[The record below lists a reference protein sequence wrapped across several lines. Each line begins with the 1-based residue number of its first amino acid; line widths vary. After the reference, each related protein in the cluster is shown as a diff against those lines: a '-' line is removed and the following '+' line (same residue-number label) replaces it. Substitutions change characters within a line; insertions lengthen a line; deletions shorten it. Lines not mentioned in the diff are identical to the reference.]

1 MRATLEASE
10 GGLSRGPTTGSLMV
24 GKGIWRRT
32 WERCLAMSGDEL
44 QTRAGQ
50 EVAKRWDEVLGRL
63 GMRPRAR
70 YSMSATPLGSG
81 AFPPAH
87 FFFSPSDLPRITALL
102 REKLPAEAA
111 RIVAE
116 AGEICLHRFRLLGFT
131 DVDYG
136 PEIDWHL
143 DAVHHKRAPRRAWF
157 RIPYLSFEDAG
168 DHKVIW
174 ELNRHQH
181 LVTLAKAYHLTGKE
195 SFVAELLR
203 QWYHWQRENPY
214 PFGINWASSLEVAF
228 RSLSWLWVSR
238 LLENCVHAPESFRR
252 DLVNGLAVSGR
263 HIERYLSTYFSPNTH
278 LLGEGVALFFIG
290 ILCPQLAPA
299 RRWRARGWEVV
310 LRQAERQVQSDGM
323 HFEQSVYYHVYALD
337 FFLHARILAAAN
349 AVPIPSAFDQ
359 TIERMLDAQ
368 RDLSQAGFP
377 PRFGDDDGGRL
388 FNPRRN
394 LAEHLIDPLATGALL
409 YHRPDLKAAA
419 STLPEETLWLLG
431 PEGAVEFE
439 ELQAAC
445 PAPASVRLGASGIHV
460 MAVSEP
466 VPQRLIIDG
475 GAQGPG
481 TSGHGHA
488 DALSVQLSV
497 NGHDWLVD
505 PGTFC
510 YVSPEGERDLFR
522 GTLAH
527 NTLEVDGLD
536 QAEPAGP
543 FAWKLLPTVS
553 VERWTVGKTFDLF
566 EGSHAG
572 YGRLPDPV
580 IHRRLL
586 FHLKSRFWFVYDLV
600 DGRQVHHLN
609 LSWHFAPGVTAS
621 KFSANG
627 PVLFARD
634 NAGRPERL
642 AILPIEGHGWLQGIS
657 RGYFSPAYGRKEPA
671 LVLRFS
677 KEGVLPE
684 DFAVL
689 VLSSNESIENLGV
702 ATLLHDRMSNQIG
715 GDNAAVLRTGAG
727 EGAGLAGVG
736 PALARGYLYNSPAGR
751 HYLLYSR
758 GEEAWRLGPW
768 RSDARFLYCG
778 IAGGGRQHWVLCGG
792 SFVEVGGSRLAT
804 CQRAVE
810 YCEWI
815 REDVTRLIECPDDSA
830 APQFSEQGFADLE
843 AGLAA
848 GLEQNATH

>member
-1 MRATLEASE
+1 LRATLKAPR
-10 GGLSRGPTTGSLMV
+10 GGLNGGATTNSLMV
-24 GKGIWRRT
+24 GKGIWCRT
-32 WERCLAMSGDEL
+32 WDRFLAMSGAEL

-50 EVAKRWDEVLGRL
+50 EVAKRWDEVLGHL
-63 GMRPRAR
+63 GMRPRECYA
-70 YSMSATPLGSG
+70 SPATPLGGG

-102 REKLPAEAA
+102 REKLPVEAA

-116 AGEICLHRFRLLGFT
+116 AGEICQHRFRLLGFT
-131 DVDYG
+131 DVNYG

-143 DAVHHKRAPRRAWF
+143 DAVHHKRASRRAWF
-157 RIPYLSFEDAG
+157 RIPYLSFEEVG

-181 LVTLAKAYHLTGKE
+181 LVTLAKAYQLTGQE
-195 SFVAELLR
+195 SFVTELLR

-238 LLENCVHAPESFRR
+238 LLENCAHAPESFRR
-252 DLVNGLAVSGR
+252 DLVNGLALSGR
-263 HIERYLSTYFSPNTH
+263 HIENYLSTYFSPNTH

-290 ILCPQLAPA
+290 ILCPQLASA
-299 RRWRARGWEVV
+299 QRWRVRGWEVV
-310 LRQAERQVQSDGM
+310 LRQAELQVQPDGM

-349 AVPIPSAFDQ
+349 AVSIPSAFDG
-359 TIERMLDAQ
+359 TIERMLNAL
-368 RDLSQAGFP
+368 RDLSAAGFP

-388 FNPRRN
+388 FAPRRN
-394 LAEHLIDPLATGALL
+394 RAEHLIDPLATGALL
-409 YHRPDLKAAA
+409 YHRPDWKVAA
-419 STLPEETLWLLG
+419 SLPDETLWLLG
-431 PEGAVEFE
+431 SEAATEFD
-439 ELQAAC
+439 ELHEAR
-445 PAPASVRLGASGIHV
+445 PAPTSVRLSASGIHV
-460 MAVSEP
+460 MAASEP
-466 VPQRLIIDG
+466 VPQRLVIDG
-475 GAQGPG
+475 GPQGPG
-481 TSGHGHA
+481 TSGHSHA

-497 NGHDWLVD
+497 NESDWLVD

-510 YVSPEGERDLFR
+510 YVSPGGERDLFR

-527 NTLEVDGLD
+527 NTLEVDRLD

-543 FAWKLLPTVS
+543 FAWKLLPSVS

-566 EGSHAG
+566 EGSHTG

-580 IHRRLL
+580 IHRRLV
-586 FHLKSRFWFVYDLV
+586 FHLKSRFWFVHDLAE
-600 DGRQVHHLN
+600 GRKVHCLN

-621 KFSANG
+621 KPSANG

-634 NAGRPERL
+634 NVGRLERL
-642 AILPIEGHGWLQGIS
+642 AFLPIEGHGWLQGIS
-657 RGYFSPAYGRKEPA
+657 RGSFSPVYGRKEPA

-677 KEGVLPE
+677 KECVLPE

-689 VLSSNESIENLGV
+689 VLPSEGSIQDMGV
-702 ATLLHDRMSNQIG
+702 ATRLHDRMGNQMSRGI
-715 GDNAAVLRTGAG
+715 GAG
-727 EGAGLAGVG
+727 IRTRALDGAGLAGAG
-736 PALARGYLYNSPAGR
+736 PALARGYRYDSPAGR

-758 GEEAWRLGPW
+758 GEATWRLGPW

-778 IAGGGRQHWVLCGG
+778 IAGGGRQHWVLCDG
-792 SFVEVGGSRLAT
+792 SFVELGGRRLAN

-830 APQFSEQGFADLE
+830 APQFSEQGFAGLE
-843 AGLAA
+843 AELAE
-848 GLEQNATH
+848 GLEPNASG

>member
-1 MRATLEASE
+1 
-10 GGLSRGPTTGSLMV
+10 
-24 GKGIWRRT
+24 
-32 WERCLAMSGDEL
+32 MSGDEF

-50 EVAKRWDEVLGRL
+50 EVAKRWDEILGRL
-63 GMRPRAR
+63 GQRPPAR
-70 YSMSATPLGSG
+70 YAPSAPPVGGG

-87 FFFSPSDLPRITALL
+87 FFFSPGDLPRITALM
-102 REKLPAEAA
+102 REKLPAETA

-116 AGEICLHRFRLLGFT
+116 ASEVCHHQFRLLGYT
-131 DVDYG
+131 DVNYG

-157 RIPYLSFEDAG
+157 RIRYLSFEEVG

-181 LVTLAKAYHLTGKE
+181 LVTLAKAYHLTGQE

-228 RSLSWLWVSR
+228 RSLSWLWVLH
-238 LLENCVHAPESFRR
+238 LLDGCADVPESFRR
-252 DLVNGLAVSGR
+252 DLVKGLALNGR

-299 RRWRARGWEVV
+299 QRWRARGWEVV

-359 TIERMLDAQ
+359 TIERMLGAL

-388 FNPRRN
+388 FDPRRN
-394 LAEHLIDPLATGALL
+394 LAGYLIDPLATGAVL
-409 YHRPDLKAAA
+409 YHRPDLRAAA
-419 STLPEETLWLLG
+419 SVLPEETLWLLG
-431 PEGAVEFE
+431 PESAAEFE
-439 ELQAAC
+439 QLPGARL
-445 PAPASVRLGASGIHV
+445 APASVRLAASGIHV
-460 MAVSEP
+460 MAASEP
-466 VPQRLIIDG
+466 VPQRLVIDG
-475 GAQGPG
+475 GAQGSG
-481 TSGHGHA
+481 ISGHGHA
-488 DALSVQLSV
+488 DALSVLLSV
-497 NGHDWLVD
+497 NGRDWLVD

-510 YVSPEGERDLFR
+510 YVSPGGERDLFR

-527 NTLEVDGLD
+527 NTLEVDRID

-543 FAWKLLPTVS
+543 FAWKFLPRVS

-566 EGSHAG
+566 EGSHTG
-572 YGRLPDPV
+572 YDRLPDPV
-580 IHRRLL
+580 IHRRLV
-586 FHLKSRFWFVYDLV
+586 FHLKSHFWFVHDLA
-600 DGRQVHHLN
+600 DGHQVHRLD

-621 KFSANG
+621 KSSANG
-627 PVLFARD
+627 PVVFARD
-634 NAGRPERL
+634 NAGRLEKL
-642 AILPIEGHGWLQGIS
+642 AILPIEGHGWLRAIS
-657 RGYFSPAYGRKEPA
+657 SGSFSPAYGREEQA

-677 KEGVLPE
+677 KECVLPE

-689 VLSSNESIENLGV
+689 VLPSDESIENPGV
-702 ATLLHDRMSNQIG
+702 ATRLHDRMSNQTSG
-715 GDNAAVLRTGAG
+715 GNAANLRTQAG
-727 EGAGLAGVG
+727 DGPGLAGVG
-736 PALARGYLYNSPAGR
+736 RALARGYRYDGPAGR
-751 HYLLYSR
+751 HYLFYSR
-758 GEEAWRLGPW
+758 GDSAWRLGPW

-778 IAGGGRQHWVLCGG
+778 ITRGGRQHWVLCGG
-792 SFVEVGGSRLAT
+792 SLVEIGGSRLAT

-815 REDVTRLIECPDDSA
+815 HEDVTRLIGCPDDSA
-830 APQFSEQGFADLE
+830 APQFSEQGFTALE
-843 AGLAA
+843 AELK
-848 GLEQNATH
+848 GLEPSASG